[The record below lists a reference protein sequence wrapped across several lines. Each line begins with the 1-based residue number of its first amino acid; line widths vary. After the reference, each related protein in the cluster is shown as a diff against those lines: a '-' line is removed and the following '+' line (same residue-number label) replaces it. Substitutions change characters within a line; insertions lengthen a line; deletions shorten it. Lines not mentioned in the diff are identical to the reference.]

1 MSKPS
6 SRIKRIALVYH
17 PRNSSAQAEA
27 GQIQALL
34 ELAKAAVFTARTDSE
49 ELSQRMAASE
59 FDAVLALGGDGT
71 MLRAGHLAAPLGIPV
86 LGINL
91 GRFGFL
97 MQLTRTD
104 WKETLP
110 RLFTGDFKIENRM
123 MLQAEH
129 LRDEK
134 RLGIY
139 QVINDVVVCRGTT
152 VRPIR
157 LHARVDGYNLA
168 SYVADGLIAAT
179 PTGSTAYA
187 LAVGGPILPPEL
199 RNILIVPVAPH
210 LSMDQAVVLPAGA
223 SVEIS
228 AISDHPAVM
237 SVDGHAPVTLKNG
250 DVVRVKASEFEF
262 KFIVFQDP
270 GYFYRNLRNYME
282 QNPSIGAKE

>member
-1 MSKPS
+1 MSKLPPK
-6 SRIKRIALVYH
+6 IKSIALVYH
-17 PRNSSAQAEA
+17 PRNSGAQAEA
-27 GQIQALL
+27 GQIRTLL
-34 ELAKAAVFTARTDSE
+34 EQEKAAVFTARTDSE
-49 ELSQRMAASE
+49 ELAKRMAADD

-86 LGINL
+86 LGVNL
-91 GRFGFL
+91 GSFGFL

-110 RLFTGDFKIENRM
+110 RLFTGEFKIENRM

-129 LRDEK
+129 WRDDK
-134 RLGIY
+134 SLGVY

-157 LHARVDGYNLA
+157 IHARVDGYSLA

-223 SVEIS
+223 SVEVT
-228 AISDHPAVM
+228 ATSDHPAVM
-237 SVDGHAPVTLKNG
+237 SVDGHEPVILKNE
-250 DVVRVKASEFEF
+250 DVVRVKASEFGF